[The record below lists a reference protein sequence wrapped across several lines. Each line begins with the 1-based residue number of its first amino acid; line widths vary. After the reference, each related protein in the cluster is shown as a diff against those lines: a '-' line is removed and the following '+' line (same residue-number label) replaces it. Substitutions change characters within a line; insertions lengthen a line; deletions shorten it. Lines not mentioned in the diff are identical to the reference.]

1 MTRMKIKIISKKR
14 YKEIEKI
21 KKELNVVSGKETKA
35 DICIAIGGDGT
46 FIRAAKEFD
55 GPILPIRANDLDSMG
70 YYADVSTDNINEVIR
85 LLKTNAF
92 KIKTISK
99 MITLHYKNRKY
110 YAVNEILLR
119 NKLEEVYFD
128 IEING
133 RKEKNNSFKISG
145 DGFIVTNLIGSTAYN
160 RSAGGPIILT
170 QKAICITF
178 LNADGPFKN
187 SIILD
192 PDSKI
197 NVAIKKYNGIIR
209 CDSENIAEIK
219 PGERFKIELSDRT
232 IRIIQFDKFIEP
244 FFKKINRA
252 LADKMITGE

>member
-21 KKELNVVSGKETKA
+21 KKELNVVGGKETKA

>member
-1 MTRMKIKIISKKR
+1 
-14 YKEIEKI
+14 
-21 KKELNVVSGKETKA
+21 
-35 DICIAIGGDGT
+35 
-46 FIRAAKEFD
+46 
-55 GPILPIRANDLDSMG
+55 MG

-99 MITLHYKNRKY
+99 MITLHYKNRRY

-178 LNADGPFKN
+178 LNADGPIRQFYLE
-187 SIILD
+187 SFAWFYLGYILA
-192 PDSKI
+192 
-197 NVAIKKYNGIIR
+197 VA
-209 CDSENIAEIK
+209 
-219 PGERFKIELSDRT
+219 SDYPVVF
-232 IRIIQFDKFIEP
+232 FDGDIYF
-244 FFKKINRA
+244 
-252 LADKMITGE
+252 

>member
-1 MTRMKIKIISKKR
+1 MKIKIISKKR

-21 KKELNVVSGKETKA
+21 KKELDVVGEKEIKA
-35 DICIAIGGDGT
+35 DLCIAIGGDGT

-133 RKEKNNSFKISG
+133 RKRNEENNSFKISG
-145 DGFIVTNLIGSTAYN
+145 DGFIATNLIGSTAYN

-192 PDSKI
+192 PSSKI
-197 NVAIKKYNGIIR
+197 KVTIKKYNGIIR
-209 CDSENIAEIK
+209 CDSEDIAEIK
-219 PGERFKIELSDRT
+219 PGERFEIELSDRK
-232 IRIIQFDKFIEP
+232 IKIIQFDKFIEP

-252 LADKMITGE
+252 LADKMITDK

>member
-21 KKELNVVSGKETKA
+21 KKELNVVGGKETKA

-170 QKAICITF
+170 QKVICITF

-197 NVAIKKYNGIIR
+197 NVVIKKYNGIIR
-209 CDSENIAEIK
+209 CDSENITEIK